1 MDGTLGY
8 YAKWDKSDGERQ
20 IPYGFTHMWNFKDKQ
35 PKQNKWTNQTKP
47 NQNKHIDIENRI
59 VVPRRERVGVG
70 KMEVIKC
77 MFNMET
83 KILGVSM
90 L

>member
-1 MDGTLGY
+1 ML
-8 YAKWDKSDGERQ
+8 SEINQ
-20 IPYGFTHMWNFKDKQ
+20 MEKDKF
-35 PKQNKWTNQTKP
+35 PMVSLICGISKTNNQNKINEQTKP